1 LLIGVKRAL
10 SSSLSSRGSSSCFGD
25 NGRKTH
31 RGLRPLCHHLHGITG
46 LSCYLA
52 QDDIPEVTNGDD
64 ISICTTEEMEK
75 YESLRYRKFA
85 HTHIYDVDLLERVV
99 LDEELPTIL

>member
-1 LLIGVKRAL
+1 MKKLLIGVKQAL
-10 SSSLSSRGSSSCFGD
+10 SSSLSTRGSSSCFGD

-52 QDDIPEVTNGDD
+52 QDDVPDVT
-64 ISICTTEEMEK
+64 IEK
-75 YESLRYRKFA
+75 GRKLFVKFCLFGKSFGSDFS
-85 HTHIYDVDLLERVV
+85 HF
-99 LDEELPTIL
+99 